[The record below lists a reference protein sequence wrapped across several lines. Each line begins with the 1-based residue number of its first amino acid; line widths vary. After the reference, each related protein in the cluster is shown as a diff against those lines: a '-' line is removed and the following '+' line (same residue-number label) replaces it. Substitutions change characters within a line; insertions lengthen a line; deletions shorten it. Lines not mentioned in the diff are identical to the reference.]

1 MTRSPNRPEATNP
14 EQAWSNLKN
23 LFIESVKEVCE
34 SSTGRR
40 WSKQTWWWNERVDVA
55 IKAKM
60 AHFKTHRSLR
70 KKGKTPEARAAL
82 TAYQDAKHLARHEIW
97 LAKTS
102 AGEIFKNIDPKG
114 AQYTASHGRCPK
126 ETRMWLVNSLSGMTQ
141 VNPSSQNRLR

>member
-1 MTRSPNRPEATNP
+1 MAY
-14 EQAWSNLKN
+14 LKTPI
-23 LFIESVKEVCE
+23 IESVKEVCE

-82 TAYQDAKHLARHEIW
+82 AAYQDAKHLARHEIW
-97 LAKTS
+97 FAKTS
-102 AGEIFKNIDPKG
+102 GGDIFLGILIQRG

-126 ETRMWLVNSLSGMTQ
+126 ETRMWLVNSVSGMTQ

>member
-102 AGEIFKNIDPKG
+102 AGEIFRNVDPKG
-114 AQYTASHGRCPK
+114 SAVYRIARQMSERNQDVVGKQCVRNDAGEPFLT
-126 ETRMWLVNSLSGMTQ
+126 E
-141 VNPSSQNRLR
+141 